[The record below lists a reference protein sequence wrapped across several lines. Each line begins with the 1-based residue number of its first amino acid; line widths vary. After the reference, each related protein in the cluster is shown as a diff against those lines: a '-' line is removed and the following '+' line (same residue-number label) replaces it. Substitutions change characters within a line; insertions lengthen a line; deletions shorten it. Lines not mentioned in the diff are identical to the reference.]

1 MNNQKR
7 AFFDFDGTLVDF
19 DTVNPFIRFVLAAH
33 PELDVEPDM
42 SLPHKQYRLKLLAG
56 LGACELDVLAGV
68 YYRTKVRPFLIEESV
83 ARLEALRA
91 DGYDVSVISGS
102 YDLYLRF
109 FCREMG
115 IDNLIC
121 TEVAFRNE
129 EGAVRSLSELNASGV
144 ALDGFE
150 CMGAFRFFDCLGE
163 NKLQLMEKKMGGSDY
178 REFDSVA
185 FSDSATDLPLLG
197 ACRDAVVVAPRGM
210 RAEPWMEEGGFE
222 ILRYR
227 YPFRRKFYRKLCYY
241 GRKLAGVS
249 S

>member
-1 MNNQKR
+1 MSNQKR

-19 DTVNPFIRFVLAAH
+19 DTVNSFIRFVLAAH
-33 PELDVEPDM
+33 PELDVEPDT

-56 LGACELDVLAGV
+56 LGACELDALAGD

-91 DGYDVSVISGS
+91 DGYDVSIISGS

-129 EGAVRSLSELNASGV
+129 EGVVRSLSELNASGV

-150 CMGAFRFFDCLGE
+150 CMGVFRFLDCLGE
-163 NKLQLMEKKMGGSDY
+163 NKLQLMEKKMGRSDY
-178 REFDSVA
+178 RESDSVA
-185 FSDSATDLPLLG
+185 FSDSATDLPLLR
-197 ACRDAVVVAPRGM
+197 ACQNAVVVAPRGA
-210 RAEPWMEEGGFE
+210 RAEPWMEESGFE
-222 ILRYR
+222 ILGYR
-227 YPFRRKFYRKLCYY
+227 YPLRRKLFRKLCYY

>member
-1 MNNQKR
+1 MSNQKR

-19 DTVNPFIRFVLAAH
+19 DTVNSFIRFVLAAH
-33 PELDVEPDM
+33 PELDVEPDT

-56 LGACELDVLAGV
+56 LGACELDALAGD

-91 DGYDVSVISGS
+91 DGYDVSIISGS

-129 EGAVRSLSELNASGV
+129 EGVVRSLSELNAS
-144 ALDGFE
+144 ALPW
-150 CMGAFRFFDCLGE
+150 
-163 NKLQLMEKKMGGSDY
+163 
-178 REFDSVA
+178 
-185 FSDSATDLPLLG
+185 TDLSVW
-197 ACRDAVVVAPRGM
+197 ACSDFSIAS
-210 RAEPWMEEGGFE
+210 
-222 ILRYR
+222 
-227 YPFRRKFYRKLCYY
+227 
-241 GRKLAGVS
+241 GRIS
-249 S
+249 FS